1 MVTCSPPSPLPPT
14 SYPSTSI
21 SATLVKQRAP
31 FKDSGHTCPFKAEV
45 ETPWVTRALKL
56 YGQHNGSKASAC
68 YDMLWGSGSGSMRN
82 ASTVDQV
89 AIIQP

>member
-1 MVTCSPPSPLPPT
+1 M
-14 SYPSTSI
+14 
-21 SATLVKQRAP
+21 VKQRAP

-82 ASTVDQV
+82 ASTVDQAV
-89 AIIQP
+89 IIQP